1 MESNRRRLR
10 TFLAFEL
17 VATGTAITALLL
29 VWLLILPSGW
39 LLILAGMLGVFFL
52 TMLAAVRPWRAGRL
66 DEAVWWL
73 AVSNWLIALGT
84 TSIATFAWPVLAM
97 SALLPAIFSMPYVE
111 GLRLRLYV
119 FGSILVSV
127 AAAMV
132 GVLQDF
138 SGLSR
143 ELPEWVRQV
152 VVIGFTPFVGGM
164 IAQLGLENSAH
175 LGAALGEARATN
187 RRLRQSEEALAE
199 QAREL
204 RASRARVVAATD
216 RERRRIERDLHDGAQ
231 QRLVALS
238 VRLSVVRELIRHDP
252 SQAAGALDE
261 LRAEVKAA
269 QAELN
274 LLAQGVYPP
283 VLTEHG
289 LAEALRSAVD
299 RSPNPV
305 ELAISDVGRH
315 PRDLEA
321 AAYFCCVEALQ
332 NASKHAGTDA
342 VVRVGLR
349 LTERGELEFEIRDD
363 GCGFDPAATGRGN
376 GFTNMRDRL
385 GAFGGTIEIESTP
398 GNGTQVTGRV
408 PLSET
413 RDARDERGVRDVS
426 PAASPRS

>member
-1 MESNRRRLR
+1 MESNRQRLR

-17 VATGTAITALLL
+17 ITTGTAISALLL
-29 VWLLILPSGW
+29 VWLVILPSGW
-39 LLILAGMLGVFFL
+39 LLILAGMLAIFFL
-52 TMLAAVRPWRAGRL
+52 LMLAAVRPWRAGRL
-66 DEAVWWL
+66 DHAVWWL

-84 TSIATFAWPVLAM
+84 TAIATFAWPVLAM
-97 SALLPAIFSMPYVE
+97 SALLPAVFSMPYVE
-111 GLRLRLYV
+111 GFRLRLYV

-127 AAAMV
+127 AVAMV

-138 SGLSR
+138 SGLSDD
-143 ELPEWVRQV
+143 LPEWVRQA

-164 IAQLGLENSAH
+164 IAQLGLENSDH
-175 LGAALGEARATN
+175 LGTALGEATAIN
-187 RRLRQSEEALAE
+187 RRLRRSEEALAE

-238 VRLSVVRELIRHDP
+238 VRLSVVRELVRRDP
-252 SQAAGALDE
+252 AQAAGALEALHAD
-261 LRAEVKAA
+261 VKAA

-305 ELAISDVGRH
+305 ELAVVEVGRLS
-315 PRDLEA
+315 RDLETA
-321 AAYFCCVEALQ
+321 VYFCCVEALQ
-332 NASKHAGTDA
+332 NAAKHAGADA
-342 VVRVGLR
+342 TVRVGLR
-349 LTERGELEFEIRDD
+349 MVEDAEIEFTVEDD
-363 GCGFDPAATGRGN
+363 GCGFDAGAVTRGN

-385 GAFGGTIEIESTP
+385 GAFGGTVEVSSTP
-398 GNGTQVTGRV
+398 GNGTRVIGRV
-408 PLSET
+408 PV
-413 RDARDERGVRDVS
+413 AERGPAGRAPTS
-426 PAASPRS
+426 PL

>member
-17 VATGTAITALLL
+17 VTTATAISALLL
-29 VWLLILPSGW
+29 VWLMILPSGW
-39 LLILAGMLGVFFL
+39 LLILAGMLGIFFL
-52 TMLAAVRPWRAGRL
+52 LMLAAVRPWRAGRL
-66 DEAVWWL
+66 DHAVWWL

-84 TSIATFAWPVLAM
+84 TAIATFAWPVLAM
-97 SALLPAIFSMPYVE
+97 SALLPAVFSMPYVD

-127 AAAMV
+127 AVAMV

-138 SGLSR
+138 SGLSDS
-143 ELPEWVRQV
+143 LPEWVRQAV
-152 VVIGFTPFVGGM
+152 MIGFTPFVGGM

-175 LGAALGEARATN
+175 LGTALGEATEIN
-187 RRLRQSEEALAE
+187 RRLRRSEETLAE

-238 VRLSVVRELIRHDP
+238 VRLSVVRELIRQDP
-252 SQAAGALDE
+252 AQAAVALEMLHAD
-261 LRAEVKAA
+261 VKAA

-289 LAEALRSAVD
+289 LAEAVRSAVD

-305 ELAISDVGRH
+305 ELAVNDVGRLS
-315 PRDLEA
+315 RDLEA
-321 AAYFCCVEALQ
+321 AVYFCCLEALQ
-332 NASKHAGTDA
+332 NAAKHAGPTA

-349 LTERGELEFEIRDD
+349 IDGDEIEFAVEDD
-363 GCGFDPAATGRGN
+363 GCGFDATTAARGN

-385 GAFGGTIEIESTP
+385 GAFGGSVEVSSTP
-398 GNGTQVTGRV
+398 GAGTRVIGRV
-408 PLSET
+408 PIGE
-413 RDARDERGVRDVS
+413 ARATGRERVS
-426 PAASPRS
+426 AR

>member
-1 MESNRRRLR
+1 VESNRRRLR

-17 VATGTAITALLL
+17 VATGTAISALLL
-29 VWLLILPSGW
+29 VWFAILPSGW

-52 TMLAAVRPWRAGRL
+52 LMLGAVRPWRVGRL
-66 DEAVWWL
+66 DLAVWWL
-73 AVSNWLIALGT
+73 AISNWLIALGT
-84 TSIATFAWPVLAM
+84 TAIATFAWPVLAM
-97 SALLPAIFSMPYVE
+97 SALLPAVFSMPYVE
-111 GLRLRLYV
+111 GFRLRLYV

-127 AAAMV
+127 AVAMV

-138 SGLSR
+138 SGLSA
-143 ELPEWVRQV
+143 ELPEWVRQA

-175 LGAALGEARATN
+175 LGAALGEATAIN
-187 RRLRQSEEALAE
+187 QRLRSSEEMLAE

-238 VRLSVVRELIRHDP
+238 VRLSVVRELIRQDP
-252 SQAAGALDE
+252 AQAAAALE
-261 LRAEVKAA
+261 ALRADVKAA

-305 ELAISDVGRH
+305 ELAVADVGRQS
-315 PRDLEA
+315 RDLEA
-321 AAYFCCVEALQ
+321 AIYFCCVEALQ
-332 NASKHAGTDA
+332 NAAKHAGAGATI
-342 VVRVGLR
+342 RVGLR
-349 LTERGELEFEIRDD
+349 LNDRDEVEFTVEDD
-363 GCGFDPAATGRGN
+363 GCGFDPVAATRGN
-376 GFTNMRDRL
+376 GFINMRDRL
-385 GAFGGTIEIESTP
+385 GAFGGTIEIGSTP
-398 GNGTQVTGRV
+398 GVGTRVTGRA
-408 PLSET
+408 PLEV
-413 RDARDERGVRDVS
+413 AR
-426 PAASPRS
+426 PASGAGESAR

>member
-1 MESNRRRLR
+1 VDSDRRRLG

-17 VATGTAITALLL
+17 VAAASAIAALLL
-29 VWLLILPSGW
+29 VWLAVLRSDW
-39 LLILAGMLGVFFL
+39 LLVLAGMLAVFFL
-52 TMLAAVRPWRAGRL
+52 VMVVAVLPWRAGRY

-73 AVSNWLIALGT
+73 AISNWLIAVGT
-84 TSIATFAWPVLAM
+84 TSIATFAWPVLAS
-97 SALLPAIFSMPYVE
+97 SALLPAVFSISYVE

-127 AAAMV
+127 AVAML

-138 SGLSR
+138 SGLSA
-143 ELPEWVRQV
+143 ELPEWVRQA
-152 VVIGFTPFVGGM
+152 VVIGFTPFVGAM
-164 IAQLGLENSAH
+164 IAQLGLENSGH
-175 LGAALGEARATN
+175 LRGALREAMAVN
-187 RRLRQSEEALAE
+187 QRLRHSEETLAE
-199 QAREL
+199 QASEL

-238 VRLSVVRELIRHDP
+238 VRLSVVRDLVRRDP
-252 SQAAGALDE
+252 AQAVEALDA

-305 ELAISDVGRH
+305 ELAIENVGRH

-321 AAYFCCVEALQ
+321 AIYFCCVEALQ
-332 NASKHAGTDA
+332 NAAKHAGDQA
-342 VVRVGLR
+342 LVRVGLR
-349 LTERGELEFEIRDD
+349 LTEQGEIEFTIADE
-363 GCGFDPAATGRGN
+363 GGGFEPALAGRGN

-385 GAFGGTIEIESTP
+385 GAFGGAVEIVSTP
-398 GNGTQVTGRV
+398 GMGTRVLGRV
-408 PLSET
+408 PV
-413 RDARDERGVRDVS
+413 G
-426 PAASPRS
+426 